1 MKICVPEDMNIP
13 WEGGPQEVRAT
24 ADTVPPG
31 ARASNRGYR
40 TTWGPPSES
49 GEGGPQVVR
58 ATADTVVN
66 VGSGTQVVRVTS
78 NTEGAGPVTVRG

>member
-1 MKICVPEDMNIP
+1 MGSYKQNNQGHVELEFEDEEDYEDMQICVPEDMNIP

-40 TTWGPPSES
+40 TTWGPPSEY
-49 GEGGPQVVR
+49 E
-58 ATADTVVN
+58 TAP
-66 VGSGTQVVRVTS
+66 GLGCI
-78 NTEGAGPVTVRG
+78 